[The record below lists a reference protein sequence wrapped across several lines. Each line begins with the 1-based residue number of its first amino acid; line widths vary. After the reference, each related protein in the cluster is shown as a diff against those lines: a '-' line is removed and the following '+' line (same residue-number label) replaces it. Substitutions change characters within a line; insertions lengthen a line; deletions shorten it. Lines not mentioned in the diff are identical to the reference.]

1 MNAYFLSNKW
11 PELAVLAVLC
21 ALPAWGETFM
31 LDLAAR
37 IIVFS
42 ILAVSLEL
50 LVGTTGLVSLGHAAF
65 FGIGAYAGWAL
76 SLHQASNVLLVLVG
90 SAAAAGLY
98 ALISGALAL
107 RTKGVYFIMVTLA
120 FAQMAYFVFHDTT
133 LGGGSDGV
141 YLPRRPGLSIG
152 EWTIVDADSPINLY
166 WLGLV
171 MLVLVYAL
179 LTLVLR
185 SPFGHA
191 LQGIRVNEQRMRAA
205 GFSTYGYK
213 LTAFALA
220 AAIAGVAGSLL
231 ALREGFVNPEVLSWH
246 LSGQVLVMI
255 VLGGLG
261 SLRGAVLGASVF
273 VVLQELLRY
282 EPIFG
287 PLAQSWQLMLAALI
301 ILCVA
306 FMPKGLIGAFARRA
320 AKPAAAQPAL
330 DTVKEVRT

>member
-1 MNAYFLSNKW
+1 MSFFLSNKW
-11 PELAVLAVLC
+11 PELAMLAVLC
-21 ALPAWGETFM
+21 ALPALDESFM
-31 LDLAAR
+31 LDLASR

-65 FGIGAYAGWAL
+65 FGIGAYAGWAV
-76 SLHQASNVLLVLVG
+76 SLHPASNVLLVLMG
-90 SAAAAGLY
+90 SVAAASLY
-98 ALISGALAL
+98 ALVAGALVL

-120 FAQMAYFVFHDTT
+120 FAQMAYFIFHDTA

-141 YLPRRPGLSIG
+141 YLPRRPGLLIG
-152 EWTIVDADSPINLY
+152 EWTVFDADSPVNLY
-166 WLGLV
+166 WLTLAA
-171 MLVLVYAL
+171 LVLVYAL
-179 LTLVLR
+179 LSLVLQ

-191 LQGIRVNEQRMRAA
+191 LKGIRVNEQRMRAC

-213 LTAFALA
+213 LTAFVLAGAL
-220 AAIAGVAGSLL
+220 AGVAGSLL

-246 LSGQVLVMI
+246 LSGHVLVMI

-261 SLRGAVLGASVF
+261 SLRGAVLGACVF

-287 PLAQSWQLMLAALI
+287 QFAQSWQLLLAGSI
-301 ILCVA
+301 IICVA
-306 FMPKGLIGAFARRA
+306 FMPKGLIGAFAGMGR
-320 AKPAAAQPAL
+320 KPATAPPAL
-330 DTVKEVRT
+330 DSVEEVRT